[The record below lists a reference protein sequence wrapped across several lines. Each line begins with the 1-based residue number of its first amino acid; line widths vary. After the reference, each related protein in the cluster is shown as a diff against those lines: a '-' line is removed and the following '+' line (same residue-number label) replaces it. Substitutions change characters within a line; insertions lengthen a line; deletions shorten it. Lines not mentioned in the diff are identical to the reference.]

1 MVGKGRKHAAAASS
15 SAGDG
20 MGTSIPA
27 SPLRRAL
34 LSTLQGA
41 APVRGG
47 RPPAKPR
54 GTKGTRCIHV
64 GIYVVLMLYAYW
76 YLYTFYYSC
85 WYLCC
90 TKGTRGRGR
99 GRATRSPHHPKLIH
113 LSTGLLG
120 WIRLRWRLHGLRFTS
135 LGSTSL
141 RSTSLRPTRL
151 VSQRLPSR
159 RLRSKAGMRVRPKRP
174 SGIPGLRQVAMLVAT
189 RSWVRGLPSTSVV
202 VRGSR
207 SCQRPPSR
215 GGRLG
220 QMGTSKLIYSYLTF
234 CLHVF
239 SNI

>member
-1 MVGKGRKHAAAASS
+1 MVGKGRKHSAAASS

-20 MGTSIPA
+20 MGTSILA
-27 SPLRRAL
+27 SPLRRVL
-34 LSTLQGA
+34 LSTSQGA
-41 APVRGG
+41 PPVRGG

-76 YLYTFYYSC
+76 YFITHVGIYVVLKVHVAAGEVG
-85 WYLCC
+85 LH
-90 TKGTRGRGR
+90 GLR
-99 GRATRSPHHPKLIH
+99 HHPKLIH
-113 LSTGLLG
+113 LSTGGLLG

-159 RLRSKAGMRVRPKRP
+159 RLRSTAGMRVRPKRH
-174 SGIPGLRQVAMLVAT
+174 SEIPGLSQVAMLVAT
-189 RSWVRGLPSTSVV
+189 TSWVRGLPSTSVV
-202 VRGSR
+202 VQGSR
-207 SCQRPPSR
+207 SYRRPTSID
-215 GGRLG
+215 GRLS
-220 QMGTSKLIYSYLTF
+220 QMGISKLIYSYLTF